1 MLGKDVL
8 VIVPTRGRPDASVEF
23 HKEFLQKSMISDL
36 MFAIDEDDADSYPRI
51 DDVLYEVN
59 PRMGMNGTLNYVATK
74 YADKYKYI
82 AFMGDDHR
90 VRTFG
95 WDLVMAERIGSL
107 GVAYGNDLIQGQ
119 ALPTSVMMS
128 SKIIKAIGY
137 MAPPK
142 QKHMYLDNFWLDLGT
157 RLNAIH
163 YLEDVIIEH
172 LHFSVGKSDMDS
184 SYQET
189 NDSAIYNADK
199 VAYDE
204 YLSTQMDID
213 IDKILKFVRLSDMG
227 M

>member
-51 DDVLYEVN
+51 DGVLYEVN

-74 YADKYKYI
+74 YADNYKYI
-82 AFMGDDHR
+82 VFMGDDHR

-95 WDLVMAERIGSL
+95 WDLVMAEKIGSL

-119 ALPTSVMMS
+119 ALPTAVMMS

-189 NDSAIYNADK
+189 NDSAIYNADR

-213 IDKILKFVRLSDMG
+213 IEKILKCVKD
-227 M
+227 

>member
-51 DDVLYEVN
+51 DGVLYEVN
-59 PRMGMNGTLNYVATK
+59 PRMGMNGTLNYVANK

-204 YLSTQMDID
+204 YISTQMDID
-213 IDKILKFVRLSDMG
+213 IDKILKCVNG
-227 M
+227 

>member
-1 MLGKDVL
+1 VLGKDVL

-51 DDVLYEVN
+51 DGVLYEVN
-59 PRMGMNGTLNYVATK
+59 PRMGMNGTLNYVANK
-74 YADKYKYI
+74 YSDSYKYI
-82 AFMGDDHR
+82 VFMGDDHR

-95 WDLVMAERIGSL
+95 WDLVMAEKIGSL

-119 ALPTSVMMS
+119 ALPTAVMMS
-128 SKIIKAIGY
+128 SNIIKAIGY

-184 SYQET
+184 SYQEK

-213 IDKILKFVRLSDMG
+213 IDKILKCVNG
-227 M
+227 

>member
-1 MLGKDVL
+1 MMNKDVL
-8 VIVPTRGRPDASVEF
+8 VIVPTRGRPNSSLEF
-23 HKEFLQKSMISDL
+23 YSEFSTKSMISDVV
-36 MFAIDEDDADSYPRI
+36 FALDEDDADTYQKI
-51 DDVLYEVN
+51 DEAMYEIN
-59 PRMGMNGTLNYVATK
+59 PRMGMNGTLNYVANK

-90 VRTFG
+90 VRTFA
-95 WDLVMAERIGSL
+95 WDLIMAEKIGSL
-107 GVAYGNDLIQGQ
+107 GVAYGNDLIQGE
-119 ALPTSVMMS
+119 ALPTAVLMS
-128 SKIIKAIGY
+128 SNIIKAIGY

-213 IDKILKFVRLSDMG
+213 LDKILRCVND
-227 M
+227 

>member
-51 DDVLYEVN
+51 DGVLYEVN

-213 IDKILKFVRLSDMG
+213 IDKILKCVNG
-227 M
+227 

>member
-23 HKEFLQKSMISDL
+23 HKEFLAKSMISDL
-36 MFAIDEDDADSYPRI
+36 MFAIDEDDADSYSRI
-51 DDVLYEVN
+51 EGVLYEVN

-95 WDLVMAERIGSL
+95 WDIVMTEKMGSL

-119 ALPTSVMMS
+119 ALPTAVIMS
-128 SKIIKAIGY
+128 SNIINAIGY

-213 IDKILKFVRLSDMG
+213 LDKILRCVND
-227 M
+227 

>member
-8 VIVPTRGRPDASVEF
+8 VIVPTRGRPDSSVEF
-23 HKEFLQKSMISDL
+23 HKEFLAKSMISDL
-36 MFAIDEDDADSYPRI
+36 MFAIDDDDADSYPI
-51 DDVLYEVN
+51 IEGVLYEIN

-90 VRTFG
+90 IRTFG
-95 WDLVMAERIGSL
+95 WDIVMTEKIGSL

-119 ALPTSVMMS
+119 ALPTAVIMS

-213 IDKILKFVRLSDMG
+213 IDKILRCVND
-227 M
+227 

>member
-1 MLGKDVL
+1 VLGKDVL
-8 VIVPTRGRPDASVEF
+8 VIVPTRGRPDSSVEF
-23 HKEFLQKSMISDL
+23 HKEFLAKSMISDL
-36 MFAIDEDDADSYPRI
+36 MFAIDDDDADSYPI
-51 DDVLYEVN
+51 IEGVLYEIN

-90 VRTFG
+90 IRTFG
-95 WDLVMAERIGSL
+95 WDIVMTEKIGSL

-119 ALPTSVMMS
+119 ALPTAVIMS

-213 IDKILKFVRLSDMG
+213 IDKILRCVND
-227 M
+227 

>member
-1 MLGKDVL
+1 VTGKDVL
-8 VIVPTRGRPDASVEF
+8 VIVPTRGRPDASIEF
-23 HKEFLQKSMISDL
+23 HKEFLAKSMISDL
-36 MFAIDEDDADSYPRI
+36 MFAIDEDDADNYPRI
-51 DDVLYEVN
+51 DGVLYEVN
-59 PRMGMNGTLNYVATK
+59 PRMGMNGTLNHVATK

-90 VRTFG
+90 IRTFG
-95 WDLVMAERIGSL
+95 WDIVMTEKMGSL

-119 ALPTSVMMS
+119 ALPTAVLMS
-128 SKIIKAIGY
+128 SNIIKAIGY

-213 IDKILKFVRLSDMG
+213 LDKILRCVND
-227 M
+227 

>member
-1 MLGKDVL
+1 MMNKDVL
-8 VIVPTRGRPDASVEF
+8 VIVPTRGRPDASLEF
-23 HKEFLQKSMISDL
+23 HKEFLAKSMISDL

-51 DDVLYEVN
+51 DGVLYEVN

-90 VRTFG
+90 IRTFG
-95 WDLVMAERIGSL
+95 WDIVMTEKIGSL

-119 ALPTSVMMS
+119 ALPTAVIMS

-213 IDKILKFVRLSDMG
+213 IDKILKCVND
-227 M
+227 

>member
-51 DDVLYEVN
+51 DGVLYEVN
-59 PRMGMNGTLNYVATK
+59 PRMGMNGTLNYVANK

-213 IDKILKFVRLSDMG
+213 IDKILKCVNG
-227 M
+227 

>member
-8 VIVPTRGRPDASVEF
+8 VIVPTRGRPDSSVEF

-51 DDVLYEVN
+51 DGVLYEVN

-213 IDKILKFVRLSDMG
+213 IDKILKCVND
-227 M
+227 

>member
-1 MLGKDVL
+1 
-8 VIVPTRGRPDASVEF
+8 
-23 HKEFLQKSMISDL
+23 
-36 MFAIDEDDADSYPRI
+36 
-51 DDVLYEVN
+51 
-59 PRMGMNGTLNYVATK
+59 
-74 YADKYKYI
+74 
-82 AFMGDDHR
+82 
-90 VRTFG
+90 
-95 WDLVMAERIGSL
+95 
-107 GVAYGNDLIQGQ
+107 
-119 ALPTSVMMS
+119 MS

-157 RLNAIH
+157 RLNSIH

-204 YLSTQMDID
+204 YLLTQMDID
-213 IDKILKFVRLSDMG
+213 IEKILKCVND
-227 M
+227 

>member
-1 MLGKDVL
+1 MTGKDVL
-8 VIVPTRGRPDASVEF
+8 VIVPTRGRPYASIEF
-23 HKEFLQKSMISDL
+23 HKEFLAKSMISDL
-36 MFAIDEDDADSYPRI
+36 MFAIDEDDADNYPRI
-51 DDVLYEVN
+51 DGVLYEVN
-59 PRMGMNGTLNYVATK
+59 PRMGMNGTLNHAATK
-74 YADKYKYI
+74 YADSYKYI

-90 VRTFG
+90 IRTFG
-95 WDLVMAERIGSL
+95 WDIVMTEKIGSL

-119 ALPTSVMMS
+119 ALPTAVVMS
-128 SKIIKAIGY
+128 SNIINAIGY

-204 YLSTQMDID
+204 YLLTQMDID
-213 IDKILKFVRLSDMG
+213 LDKILRCVND
-227 M
+227 

>member
-1 MLGKDVL
+1 VLGKDVL

-23 HKEFLQKSMISDL
+23 HKEFLAKSMISDL
-36 MFAIDEDDADSYPRI
+36 MFAIDEDDADSYSRI
-51 DDVLYEVN
+51 EGVLYEVN

-95 WDLVMAERIGSL
+95 WDIVMTEKMGSL

-119 ALPTSVMMS
+119 ALPTAVLMS
-128 SKIIKAIGY
+128 SNIIKAIGY

-204 YLSTQMDID
+204 YLSTQMDVD
-213 IDKILKFVRLSDMG
+213 IEKILKCVND
-227 M
+227 

>member
-1 MLGKDVL
+1 MTGKDVL
-8 VIVPTRGRPDASVEF
+8 VIVPTRGRPDASIEF
-23 HKEFLQKSMISDL
+23 HKEFLAKSMISDL
-36 MFAIDEDDADSYPRI
+36 MFAIDEDDADNYPRI
-51 DDVLYEVN
+51 DGVLYEVN

-95 WDLVMAERIGSL
+95 WDIVMTEKIGSL

-119 ALPTSVMMS
+119 ALPTAVLMS
-128 SKIIKAIGY
+128 SNIINAIGY

-157 RLNAIH
+157 KLNAIH

-204 YLSTQMDID
+204 YLSTQMNVDIE
-213 IDKILKFVRLSDMG
+213 KILKCVND
-227 M
+227 

>member
-1 MLGKDVL
+1 MTGKDVL
-8 VIVPTRGRPDASVEF
+8 VIVPTRGRPDASIEF
-23 HKEFLQKSMISDL
+23 HKEFLSKSMISDL
-36 MFAIDEDDADSYPRI
+36 MFAIDEDDADNYPRI
-51 DDVLYEVN
+51 DGVLYEVN

-90 VRTFG
+90 IRTFG
-95 WDLVMAERIGSL
+95 WDIVMTEKMGSL

-119 ALPTSVMMS
+119 ALPTAVLMS
-128 SKIIKAIGY
+128 SNIIKAIGY

-213 IDKILKFVRLSDMG
+213 LDKILRCVND
-227 M
+227 

>member
-1 MLGKDVL
+1 VLGKDVL
-8 VIVPTRGRPDASVEF
+8 VIVPTRGRPDASLEF
-23 HKEFLQKSMISDL
+23 HKEFLAKSMISDL

-51 DDVLYEVN
+51 DGVLYEVN

-213 IDKILKFVRLSDMG
+213 IDKILKCVNG
-227 M
+227 

>member
-1 MLGKDVL
+1 MMNKDVL
-8 VIVPTRGRPDASVEF
+8 VIVPTRGRPDSSVEF
-23 HKEFLQKSMISDL
+23 HKEFLAKSMISDL

-51 DDVLYEVN
+51 DGVLYEVN

-74 YADKYKYI
+74 YADEYKYI

-90 VRTFG
+90 IRTFG
-95 WDLVMAERIGSL
+95 WDIVMTEKIGSL

-119 ALPTSVMMS
+119 ALPTAVIMS
-128 SKIIKAIGY
+128 SKIVKAIGY

-204 YLSTQMDID
+204 YLLTQMDID
-213 IDKILKFVRLSDMG
+213 LDKILKCVND
-227 M
+227 

>member
-1 MLGKDVL
+1 MTGKDVL

-23 HKEFLQKSMISDL
+23 HKEFLAKSMISDL
-36 MFAIDEDDADSYPRI
+36 MFAIDEDDADSYSRI
-51 DDVLYEVN
+51 EGVLYEVN

-95 WDLVMAERIGSL
+95 WDIVMTEKIGSL

-119 ALPTSVMMS
+119 ALPTAVLMS
-128 SKIIKAIGY
+128 SNIIKAIGY

-204 YLSTQMDID
+204 YLSTQMDVD
-213 IDKILKFVRLSDMG
+213 IEKILKCVND
-227 M
+227 

>member
-1 MLGKDVL
+1 VLGKDVL
-8 VIVPTRGRPDASVEF
+8 VIVPTRGRPDSSLEF
-23 HKEFLQKSMISDL
+23 HKEFLAKSMISDL

-51 DDVLYEVN
+51 DGVLYEVN

-213 IDKILKFVRLSDMG
+213 IDKILKCVNG
-227 M
+227 

>member
-1 MLGKDVL
+1 VTGKDVL
-8 VIVPTRGRPDASVEF
+8 VIVPTRGRPDASIEF
-23 HKEFLQKSMISDL
+23 HKEFLAKSMISDL
-36 MFAIDEDDADSYPRI
+36 MFAIDEDDADNYPRI
-51 DDVLYEVN
+51 DGVLYEVN
-59 PRMGMNGTLNYVATK
+59 PRMGMNGTLNHAATK
-74 YADKYKYI
+74 YADSYKYI
-82 AFMGDDHR
+82 VFMGDDHR
-90 VRTFG
+90 IRTFG
-95 WDLVMAERIGSL
+95 WDIVMTEKIGSL
-107 GVAYGNDLIQGQ
+107 GIAYGNDLIQGQ

-213 IDKILKFVRLSDMG
+213 IDKILKCVND
-227 M
+227 

>member
-8 VIVPTRGRPDASVEF
+8 VIVPTRGRPDSSVEF

-36 MFAIDEDDADSYPRI
+36 MFAIDEDDADSYPSI
-51 DDVLYEVN
+51 DGVLYEVN

-204 YLSTQMDID
+204 YLLTQMDID
-213 IDKILKFVRLSDMG
+213 IDKILKCVNG
-227 M
+227 

>member
-1 MLGKDVL
+1 VLGKDVL

-23 HKEFLQKSMISDL
+23 YKEFLQKSMISDL

-51 DDVLYEVN
+51 DGVLYEVN
-59 PRMGMNGTLNYVATK
+59 PRMGMNGTLNYVANK
-74 YADKYKYI
+74 YSDSYKYI
-82 AFMGDDHR
+82 VFMGDDHR

-95 WDLVMAERIGSL
+95 WDLVMAEKIGSL

-119 ALPTSVMMS
+119 ALPTAVMMS

-213 IDKILKFVRLSDMG
+213 IDKILKCVNG
-227 M
+227 

>member
-1 MLGKDVL
+1 MTGKDVL
-8 VIVPTRGRPDASVEF
+8 VIVPTRGRPDASIEF
-23 HKEFLQKSMISDL
+23 HKEFLAKSMISDL
-36 MFAIDEDDADSYPRI
+36 MFAIDEDDADNYPRI
-51 DDVLYEVN
+51 DGVLYEVN
-59 PRMGMNGTLNYVATK
+59 PRMGMNGTLNHVATK

-90 VRTFG
+90 IRTFG
-95 WDLVMAERIGSL
+95 WDIVMTEKMGSL

-119 ALPTSVMMS
+119 ALPTAVLMS
-128 SKIIKAIGY
+128 SNIINAIGY

-199 VAYDE
+199 MAYDE

-213 IDKILKFVRLSDMG
+213 LDKILKCVKD
-227 M
+227 

>member
-1 MLGKDVL
+1 VLGKDVL

-23 HKEFLQKSMISDL
+23 HKEFLAKSMISDL
-36 MFAIDEDDADSYPRI
+36 MFAIDEDDADSYSRI
-51 DDVLYEVN
+51 EGVLYEVN

-95 WDLVMAERIGSL
+95 WDIVMTEKIGSL

-119 ALPTSVMMS
+119 ALPTAVLMS
-128 SKIIKAIGY
+128 SNIINAIGY

-157 RLNAIH
+157 KLNAIH

-204 YLSTQMDID
+204 YLSTQMDVD
-213 IDKILKFVRLSDMG
+213 IEKILKCVND
-227 M
+227 

>member
-1 MLGKDVL
+1 VLGKDVL
-8 VIVPTRGRPDASVEF
+8 VIVPTRGRPDSSVEF
-23 HKEFLQKSMISDL
+23 HKEFLAKSMISDL

-51 DDVLYEVN
+51 DGVLYEIN

-119 ALPTSVMMS
+119 ALPTAVLMS
-128 SKIIKAIGY
+128 SNIIKAIGY

-157 RLNAIH
+157 KLNAIH

-213 IDKILKFVRLSDMG
+213 IDKILKCVND
-227 M
+227 

>member
-51 DDVLYEVN
+51 DGVLYEVN

-213 IDKILKFVRLSDMG
+213 IDKILKCVND
-227 M
+227 

>member
-8 VIVPTRGRPDASVEF
+8 VIVPTRGRPDASLEF
-23 HKEFLQKSMISDL
+23 HKEFLAKSMISDL

-51 DDVLYEVN
+51 DGVLYEVN

-213 IDKILKFVRLSDMG
+213 IDKILKCVNG
-227 M
+227 

>member
-8 VIVPTRGRPDASVEF
+8 VIVPTRGRPDASLEF
-23 HKEFLQKSMISDL
+23 YKEFLAKSMISDL

-51 DDVLYEVN
+51 DGVLYEIN

-213 IDKILKFVRLSDMG
+213 IDKILKCVND
-227 M
+227 

>member
-1 MLGKDVL
+1 VLGKDVL

-23 HKEFLQKSMISDL
+23 HKEFLAKSMISDL
-36 MFAIDEDDADSYPRI
+36 MFAIDDDDADSYPRI
-51 DDVLYEVN
+51 EGVLYEVN

-90 VRTFG
+90 IRTFG
-95 WDLVMAERIGSL
+95 WDIVMTEKIGSL

-119 ALPTSVMMS
+119 ALPTAVLMS
-128 SKIIKAIGY
+128 SNIINAIGY

-157 RLNAIH
+157 KLNAIH

-204 YLSTQMDID
+204 YLSTQMDVD
-213 IDKILKFVRLSDMG
+213 IEKILKCVND
-227 M
+227 